1 MFCCIEP
8 AVAVSYNS
16 ITKLKIVSSST
27 VNIQGNFEFDYTL
40 ETRDGKQ
47 YMVVKNPVTTSTAS
61 RSYIHLTN
69 LFNGNELLGNQINN
83 FLNENWKE
91 VDKQLSPSL
100 NVAISK
106 IISSIIEGL
115 TSVVP
120 YDVIF
125 PERLP

>member
-69 LFNGNELLGNQINN
+69 LFNGNELLGKI
-83 FLNENWKE
+83 LYKT
-91 VDKQLSPSL
+91 K
-100 NVAISK
+100 ICRSK
-106 IISSIIEGL
+106 IGKDIDISVLDGNTAWTCRWL
-115 TSVVP
+115 TNFGIP
-120 YDVIF
+120 
-125 PERLP
+125 